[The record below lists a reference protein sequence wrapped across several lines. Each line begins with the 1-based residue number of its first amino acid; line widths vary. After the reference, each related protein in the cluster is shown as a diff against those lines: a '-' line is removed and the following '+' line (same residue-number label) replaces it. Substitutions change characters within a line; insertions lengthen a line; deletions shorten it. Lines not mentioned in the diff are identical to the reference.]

1 MTSCASV
8 ERSKKNKPAPRQL
21 AIAICALTLFA
32 MQTGCSRSKPQASN
46 DARPPV
52 AATPQMQVVR
62 FDSALDAVIEPG
74 TKIERIATGFQ
85 FGEGPM
91 WRQGRLWFSD
101 LVGNKMF
108 AVAPDGKVEQLIDH
122 SGGLQNPPPGSYT
135 GSNAMVTDK
144 DGAVLMLQHG
154 MRRIVRLDSQLGMH
168 PFLERFEGKRFNS
181 PNDLVFAPDG
191 ALWFTD
197 PPFGL
202 AKHNDDPAKEIPFNG
217 VFRYS
222 DGRLSAPIRDLGLPN
237 GIAFSPDGKTLY
249 ISNSGP
255 KMFVVKYSVGAGGA
269 LSNMTKLIEY
279 PDDPSA
285 TVPDGMKVDSVGNIW
300 STGPGGIRILSPTG
314 KVLGQIKL
322 PEAAANL
329 AWGDDG
335 KSVYITATSS
345 IYRLRLRISGNLPL
359 YNR

>member
-1 MTSCASV
+1 MTFCFSGQ
-8 ERSKKNKPAPRQL
+8 RPNKYKPAAWPQTIL
-21 AIAICALTLFA
+21 VCALSLIVSS
-32 MQTGCSRSKPQASN
+32 TGCSKSKPQASV
-46 DARPPV
+46 DAKTP
-52 AATPQMQVVR
+52 AAAARQMQVVR
-62 FDSALDAVIEPG
+62 LDPALDAVIEPG
-74 TKIERIATGFQ
+74 TNIERVATGFQ

-108 AVAPDGKVEQLIDH
+108 AVAPDGGVQLLIDH
-122 SGGLQNPPPGSYT
+122 SGGLQNPPAGSYT

-144 DGAVLMLQHG
+144 NGSVLMLQHG

-202 AKHNDDPAKEIPFNG
+202 AKQNADPAKEIAFNG
-217 VFRYS
+217 VFRYF
-222 DGRLSAPIRDLGLPN
+222 DGRLTAPIRDLGLPN

-249 ISNSGP
+249 VSNSGP
-255 KMFVVKYSVGAGGA
+255 KMFVMKYSVGAGGA
-269 LSNMTKLIEY
+269 LSDATKLIEY
-279 PDDPSA
+279 PDDPLA
-285 TVPDGMKVDSVGNIW
+285 TVPDGMKIDSAGNIW
-300 STGPGGIRILSPTG
+300 STGPGGIRILAPSG

-322 PEAAANL
+322 PEPAANL

-335 KSVYITATSS
+335 KSAYITATSS
-345 IYRLRLRISGNLPL
+345 IYRLRLRLSGNPPL
-359 YNR
+359 YSK

>member
-1 MTSCASV
+1 MTLPTSEKQVKRNKAKFSQRAGLICASFFLV
-8 ERSKKNKPAPRQL
+8 AMPAYFLSKSEAVAYAQ
-21 AIAICALTLFA
+21 AADT
-32 MQTGCSRSKPQASN
+32 SK
-46 DARPPV
+46 
-52 AATPQMQVVR
+52 MQVVR
-62 FDSALDAVIEPG
+62 LDPALDAVIAPG
-74 TKIERIATGFQ
+74 TAIERVATGFK

-101 LVGNKMF
+101 LVGNKMY
-108 AVAPDGKVEQLIDH
+108 AVAPDGRTEMLIDH
-122 SGGLQNPPPGSYT
+122 AGGLENPPRGSYT

-144 DGAVLMLQHG
+144 DGSVLMLQHG
-154 MRRIVRLDSQLGMH
+154 MRRVVRLDSNMAMH
-168 PFLERFEGKRFNS
+168 PYLESFEGKRFNS
-181 PNDLVFAPDG
+181 PNDLVFGPDG
-191 ALWFTD
+191 ALWITD

-222 DGRLSAPIRDLGLPN
+222 NGKLTAPIRDLGLPN

-255 KMFVVKYSVGAGGA
+255 KMFVIKYSVGADGA
-269 LSNMTKLIEY
+269 LSNPAKLIEY

-285 TVPDGMKVDSVGNIW
+285 TVPDGMKVDSAGNIW
-300 STGPGGIRILSPTG
+300 SSGPGGIRIIAPSG

-335 KSVYITATSS
+335 KSAYITASTS
-345 IYRLRLRISGNLPL
+345 IYRVRMKIGGNLPL
-359 YNR
+359 YKR

>member
-1 MTSCASV
+1 MTFCSAWG
-8 ERSKKNKPAPRQL
+8 RSPKDRSAPWQL
-21 AIAICALTLFA
+21 AILVCVLLLFA
-32 MQTGCSRSKPQASN
+32 LETGCSRSKPQASA
-46 DARPPV
+46 DAQTPV
-52 AATPQMQVVR
+52 AAASQMQVLR
-62 FDSALDAVIEPG
+62 FDPALDAVIEPG

-108 AVAPDGKVEQLIDH
+108 AVTPDGSVQLLIDH
-122 SGGLQNPPPGSYT
+122 SGGLQSPPPGSYT
-135 GSNAMVTDK
+135 GSNAMATDK
-144 DGAVLMLQHG
+144 DGSVLMLQHG

-168 PFLERFEGKRFNS
+168 PFIERFEGKRFNS

-191 ALWFTD
+191 AFWFTD

-202 AKHNDDPAKEIPFNG
+202 AKQNQDTAKELSFNG
-217 VFRYS
+217 VFRYLN
-222 DGRLSAPIRDLGLPN
+222 GKLTAPIRDLGLPN

-255 KMFVVKYSVGAGGA
+255 KMFVIKYSVGADGA
-269 LSNMTKLIEY
+269 LSNATKLIEY

-285 TVPDGMKVDSVGNIW
+285 TVPDGMKVDSAGNIW
-300 STGPGGIRILSPTG
+300 SAGPGGIRILAPSG

-322 PEAAANL
+322 PESAANL

-335 KSVYITATSS
+335 KSAYITATSS